1 MTKWFRFIHQVL
13 AFLAMLIVYRGLSV
27 AIMLPKWES
36 QDYLLAAI
44 AAVMVS
50 GVFKGMH
57 DYAILQGEAVG
68 KDSNAKP
75 AVSIP

>member
-1 MTKWFRFIHQVL
+1 MTNWFRFIHKVL
-13 AFLAMLIVYRGLSV
+13 AFFAMLIVYQGLSV

-44 AAVMVS
+44 AAVIVS
-50 GVFKGMH
+50 GIFKGMY
-57 DYAILQGEAVG
+57 DYAIIQGEAVG

-75 AVSIP
+75 AVSVP